1 MMLRKMTVCVAA
13 LMLVWGT
20 SFAQTQAPVLTNG
33 VLVKLRA
40 EPSVKVLSNA
50 DHARSLSAAVNK
62 TLKVSNGP
70 ASDMR
75 LVHGDGSVS
84 DAALA
89 EALRQAPNV
98 ELAAPNRFNDLQVLP
113 NDPYFGEYQWY
124 LQANDYAAIRAQGA
138 WDITS
143 GSPSVPVAVVDS
155 GVRLDHPDLV
165 PNLLPGY
172 DFTSYEIVLGGQ
184 LYLDFSLDGD
194 DIDPDPS
201 DPGDF
206 RPRCIGLMQ
215 RTSSSWHGTMVS
227 GLIAAVG
234 NNAQGIAGV
243 NWAGRIVPVRV
254 SGGCGISRSGAWD
267 SDVIGGIR
275 WAAGFSIDG
284 VPDNPNP
291 VRVINASLGSQGGCH
306 GLYAMLMNELTAKGV
321 MLVAA
326 VGNDAGA
333 VGTPASCPG
342 VIAVAAVTAEGHKA
356 NYSNFGPQ
364 TLISAPGG
372 SCNNAGE
379 CKRLISTSNLGE
391 ATPGANGY
399 NRAGQGTSYAAPLVS
414 GAIALMLSANPAL
427 TPDEV
432 KTILKET
439 ARPFPQNPALPSCA
453 SAQAG
458 VKAECNCT
466 NATCGAGIL
475 NVEAAVRRAKA
486 GVAPPQPE
494 PQPVPPPQPEP
505 RPVPQPEPQP
515 QPEPPPQPEP
525 APQPEP
531 EQGGGGGGAA
541 DWLALFGL
549 LGLAAS
555 KRRLRKA

>member
-50 DHARSLSAAVNK
+50 DHARTLSAAVKK

-70 ASDMR
+70 APDMR

-98 ELAAPNRFNDLQVLP
+98 ELAVPNRFNDLQALP

-138 WDITS
+138 WDITT
-143 GSPSVPVAVVDS
+143 GSPSVPVAVVDT
-155 GVRLDHPDLV
+155 GVRPEHPDLA

-227 GLIAAVG
+227 GLIAAAG
-234 NNAQGIAGV
+234 NNSQGIAGL
-243 NWAGRIVPVRV
+243 NWNGRILPVRV
-254 SGGCGISRSGAWD
+254 GGQQGISDAAA
-267 SDVIGGIR
+267 IAGIR
-275 WAAGFSIDG
+275 WAAGMPVIG
-284 VPDNPNP
+284 VPDNPHP
-291 VRVINASLGSQGGCH
+291 VKVINASFGAEFGGLRVEGTCREIPNSPNSSPFW
-306 GLYAMLMNELTAKGV
+306 AELASDLTGKGV

-326 VGNDAGA
+326 AGNNRQPVAE
-333 VGTPASCPG
+333 PANCPG
-342 VIAVAAVTAEGHKA
+342 AIAVAALTDDGYKAE
-356 NYSNFGPQ
+356 YSSFGPDVF
-364 TLISAPGG
+364 ISAPGG
-372 SCNNAGE
+372 MGCYGE
-379 CKRLISTSNLGE
+379 PLLCGGLLTTVGS
-391 ATPGANGY
+391 NGY
-399 NRAGQGTSYAAPLVS
+399 SAETTAGTSFAAPLVS
-414 GAIALMLSANPAL
+414 GAIALMLSANSTL
-427 TPDEV
+427 TPNDV
-432 KTILKET
+432 KAILKET
-439 ARPFPQNPALPSCA
+439 ARPFPYDPSLPLCSGTA
-453 SAQAG
+453 SE
-458 VKAECNCT
+458 KCNCT
-466 NATCGAGIL
+466 TDTCGAGIL
-475 NVEAAVRRAKA
+475 DVEAAVRRAYDF
-486 GVAPPQPE
+486 GPSSSQPE
-494 PQPVPPPQPEP
+494 VLPPEVQPAE
-505 RPVPQPEPQP
+505 ESS
-515 QPEPPPQPEP
+515 
-525 APQPEP
+525 
-531 EQGGGGGGAA
+531 GGGGAA

-549 LGLAAS
+549 LGLAAGG